1 MIIFL
6 TCNLVSIS
14 DVQHRDSVINVHP
27 FFLVFFPMMAD
38 HRTLNRLPSR
48 TFFIH
53 PVYNSLHM
61 LIPNP
66 QALPPLPIHL
76 LLVSH
81 ESERYVSLFLLCRY
95 VHLYHILHRFLDMK
109 LFHTS
114 GSLLYNSGHDCS
126 RRIPPYYSC
135 TSVSEQKLVPLLKLV
150 HWRKYT
156 SSCFD
161 STGMHVYF
169 HEQVTCKASLMT
181 SLGTWW

>member
-1 MIIFL
+1 M
-6 TCNLVSIS
+6 SIS

-27 FFLVFFPMMAD
+27 FFLVFFPMMAG
-38 HRTLNRLPSR
+38 HRTLNRLHSR

-81 ESERYVSLFLLCRY
+81 KSDRYVSLFLLCRY
-95 VHLYHILHRFLDMK
+95 VHLCHILHRFLDMK

-114 GSLLYNSGHDCS
+114 GCLLYDPGHDCP

-135 TSVSEQKLVPLLKLV
+135 TSVLEQKLVPLLKLAR
-150 HWRKYT
+150 WPKYT

-161 STGMHVYF
+161 STGMHVHF
-169 HEQVTCKASLMT
+169 CVHVMCKASLMT
-181 SLGTWW
+181 SLGIWWKTTH